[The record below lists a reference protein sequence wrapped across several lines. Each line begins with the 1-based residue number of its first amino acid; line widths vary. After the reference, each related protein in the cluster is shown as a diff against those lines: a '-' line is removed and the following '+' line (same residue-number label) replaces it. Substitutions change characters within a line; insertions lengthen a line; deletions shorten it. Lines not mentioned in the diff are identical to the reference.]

1 MKSKRE
7 ILFYIVIYSALFI
20 NAYLV
25 NDSTPA
31 IISAF
36 CGMSYTLLAGKG
48 IPLCYPIGIIGTF
61 FYSYLACTNALWGN
75 LLLNVIYYLPMQIIG
90 FLNWNK
96 NLKPD
101 KYEIFKTKLSQKE
114 RMILLLIILFITF
127 PVVFVLSHFNDKYPL
142 IDGFVTVLSIIGMYL
157 TVRRAIEQW
166 FIWMVVNALSFCM
179 WINIALNGQ
188 RVYST
193 ALMWLLYFFLAIYFY
208 RNWNNEIRNS

>member
-1 MKSKRE
+1 
-7 ILFYIVIYSALFI
+7 
-20 NAYLV
+20 
-25 NDSTPA
+25 
-31 IISAF
+31 
-36 CGMSYTLLAGKG
+36 MSYTLLAGKG
-48 IPLCYPIGIIGTF
+48 IPLCYPIGITGTF

-208 RNWNNEIRNS
+208 RNWSNEIRNS